1 MLTANIFPG
10 KGGGRV
16 ARVHSWDCSTES
28 REARLF
34 CSSGGL
40 RLFQDSLFIFRSL
53 SELLLQRGIL
63 FFIFHLLIRALAG
76 FCFLI
81 DSTVE

>member
-40 RLFQDSLFIFRSL
+40 RLFQDSLFIFRPL
-53 SELLLQRGIL
+53 SELLLQRGVL
-63 FFIFHLLIRALAG
+63 FFYFSSFDKSFAG
-76 FCFLI
+76 VLF
-81 DSTVE
+81 SN